1 MLYNNIYYND
11 MKIKELDDKIIIYL
25 RDYFFIDN
33 LKEITIEIKDLFNR
47 LFNYYHIELS
57 GLYEVIIFDNIKY
70 GSIIEIIK
78 KEDLFNKN
86 IIDVKV
92 KLFKNNNFYF
102 KTKDY
107 FIISKYNNIYY
118 DNSYY
123 YININNIDNLNKVI
137 EFGNIIYNKKD
148 NYLINKKLIK

>member
-1 MLYNNIYYND
+1 
-11 MKIKELDDKIIIYL
+11 MKIEGIDDKLIIYL
-25 RDYFFIDN
+25 RDYYFTDN
-33 LKEITIEIKDLFNR
+33 LKDITKEIKDLFNR

-70 GSIIEIIK
+70 GSILEIIK

-118 DNSYY
+118 DNNYY
-123 YININNIDNLNKVI
+123 YININNIDNVNKII
-137 EFGNIIYNKKD
+137 EFVNIIYNEKD
-148 NYLINKKLIK
+148 NYLINKNKIK

>member
-118 DNSYY
+118 DNNYY